1 MDIDS
6 ATTALTAL
14 SHKTRL
20 EAYRL
25 LVNTGSK
32 GMASGEIAERLGVV
46 QNTMSAHLASLKQA
60 GLIHSERESRVIRY
74 FADFH
79 TMRGLLGFLVEDCCG
94 GRPQLCSPLLDE
106 ITPGLKQTNIRKNHN
121 A

>member
-1 MDIDS
+1 MDIDN
-6 ATTALTAL
+6 TLIALTAL

-25 LVNTGSK
+25 LVRTGSK

-94 GRPQLCSPLLDE
+94 GRPQLCTPLLDE
-106 ITPGLKQTNIRKNHN
+106 IMPEEKSQDLGKSHN